1 MEVKMRNFLRTMSL
15 AFIASVALSVQLFAQ
30 SIESGMKDLEAERY
44 AAANKVFSQLVAS
57 NPSAENLFYQ
67 GYALLRSP
75 EADKAEVQ
83 AAAMTLFEKGNATEK
98 KGDPLNTVGLG
109 MVKYAQ
115 KDLAAAK
122 NLFEEAISRSKGKDA
137 NVLNRIGEAHIMFPF
152 VNDPAEAIKY
162 ADMAISAPKSD
173 PNAEFYLTKANAY
186 YIMNEGGEA
195 MNALQNAERL
205 TNDKAMV
212 LAKMGQIWLQG
223 RNYEDAKT
231 RLDEAVAA
239 DPTHAPAYK
248 YLSSFYQIYQKFE
261 KSAEMAELYL
271 QNSDGDCGA
280 KLRYAQL
287 AFIGKAYDKV
297 LKTIDEIASCNDD
310 PIVHRLAGIS
320 QFYKNNYQTSIAKL
334 EEYIGKAD
342 KDKIY
347 GLDYG
352 YIGRDYLALGN
363 TEKAMEYISK
373 AYAMKDTTYDYY
385 TDLAEYY
392 KEQKNFDKAAEMYQ
406 MVVDTKGKK
415 ADGGDYANVGIT
427 YFSSKDYVKA
437 DAAFDKVVELYKD
450 SWPAAYYYSA
460 LAKGYKNKPDSTF
473 AGAERYVKY
482 LSLLSEEEKQA
493 SAAQVAGVYN
503 YLAGKAFNIE
513 KDTQQAMDFVNQALK
528 YDPTNERALYLM
540 ESLMPPTETDTT
552 QPTDG
557 TMPSQ
562 TGSSGKRY

>member
-1 MEVKMRNFLRTMSL
+1 MRNFLKTMSL
-15 AFIASVALSVQLFAQ
+15 AFIVSVALNAQLFAQ
-30 SIESGMKDLEAERY
+30 SVESGMKDLEAERY
-44 AAANKVFSQLVAS
+44 AAANKVFTQLASS

-75 EADKAEVQ
+75 AANKADVQ
-83 AAAMTLFEKGNATEK
+83 AAAQALFEKGNATEK
-98 KGDPLNTVGLG
+98 KGDPLSTVGLG

-122 NLFEEAISRSKGKDA
+122 SFFEEAISRSKGKDA
-137 NVLNRIGEAHIMFPF
+137 NVLNRIGEAHVMFPF

-162 ADMAISAPKSD
+162 ADMAIAAPKTD
-173 PNAEFYLTKANAY
+173 PTAEFYLTKANAY
-186 YIMNEGGEA
+186 YIMNEGGDA

-320 QFYKNNYQTSIAKL
+320 QFYKKNYQTSIAKL

-342 KDKIY
+342 KDKVY

-363 TEKAMEYISK
+363 TDKAMEYISK

-385 TDLAEYY
+385 TELAEYY
-392 KEQKNFDKAAEMYQ
+392 KEQKNFDKSAEMYQ

-427 YFSSKDYVKA
+427 YFSSKDYAKA

-473 AGAERYVKY
+473 AGAERYEKY

-540 ESLMPPTETDTT
+540 ESLVPTETETMES
-552 QPTDG
+552 TDG

-562 TGSSGKRY
+562 TGSSGNR

>member
-1 MEVKMRNFLRTMSL
+1 MEVKMRNFLRTMFL
-15 AFIASVALSVQLFAQ
+15 AVIASVALGAQLFAQ
-30 SIESGMKDLEAERY
+30 TIESGMKNLEAERY
-44 AAANKVFSQLVAS
+44 AAANTIFSQLASS

-75 EADKAEVQ
+75 EAYKAEVQ
-83 AAAMTLFEKGNATEK
+83 SSAMALFEKGNATEK
-98 KGDPLNTVGLG
+98 KGDPLNTVGMG

-115 KDLAAAK
+115 KDFAAAK
-122 NLFEEAISRSKGKDA
+122 VLFEEAISRSRGKDA
-137 NVLNRIGEAHIMFPF
+137 DVLNRIGEAYVMFPF
-152 VNDPAEAIKY
+152 VNDPAEAVKY
-162 ADMAISAPKSD
+162 ADRAIETSKEKNNPD
-173 PNAEFYLTKANAY
+173 YFLTKANAY
-186 YIMNEGGEA
+186 YIMNEGGDA

-205 TNDKAMV
+205 TKDKAMV

-223 RNYEDAKT
+223 RNYEDAKGL
-231 RLDEAVAA
+231 LDKAVAA

-248 YLSSFYQIYQKFE
+248 YLSSFYQIYQKFDM
-261 KSAEMAELYL
+261 SAEMAELYL
-271 QNSDGDCGA
+271 KNSDGDCGA

-297 LKTIDEIASCNDD
+297 LKTVDEIAACNDD
-310 PIVHRLAGIS
+310 PIVYRLAGIS
-320 QFYKNNYQTSIAKL
+320 QFYKEDYQKSIEKL
-334 EEYIGKAD
+334 NEYITKAD
-342 KDKIY
+342 KDKVY

-385 TDLAEYY
+385 TDFAEYF
-392 KEQKNFDKAAEMYQ
+392 KEKKEFDKSAEMYQ
-406 MVVDTKGKK
+406 KVIETKGSK

-427 YFSSKDYVKA
+427 YFSSKDFTKA

-473 AGAERYVKY
+473 AGADRYIKY
-482 LSLLSEEEKQA
+482 ISLLSEEEKQA
-493 SAAQVAGVYN
+493 SSVQVATVYN

-513 KDTQQAMDFVNQALK
+513 KDTQKAMDYVNQALK

-540 ESLMPPTETDTT
+540 ESLMP
-552 QPTDG
+552 TDG
-557 TMPSQ
+557 GTMDSSGTTPAQ
-562 TGSSGKRY
+562 TGNSGKR